1 MPSAQEP
8 VITVVGS
15 ANLDLFL
22 RTQKLPAA
30 GETVVARQLTRS
42 FGGKGANQAVAI
54 ARLGGKVRMACRVG
68 GDDSGQ
74 QLIENFAAQGVDTSL
89 VKPSPECSSGSAF
102 VTVDHE
108 GENTIVIHPGANERL
123 FPADLEAAEADIGN
137 SAVIVTQLEI
147 PIPTVVKA
155 AEIAKKW
162 RVPFI
167 LNPAP
172 APAED
177 ISEILK
183 KTDVLC
189 PNRTEAER
197 LSGRGVLDVDSA
209 FRAGR
214 ELRNRGIPY
223 IVITLGAEG
232 AVLIAEDLQE
242 HFRAPAIQVRD
253 TTGAGDAFVGAF
265 AFFFASGESISS
277 AVRLACIA
285 AAISVSKEGTQAGLP
300 TLEEVKELAE
310 RV

>member
-1 MPSAQEP
+1 MPNIPEP

-22 RTQKLPAA
+22 RTEKLPAA
-30 GETVVARQLTRS
+30 GETVVANQLARS

-54 ARLGGKVRMACRVG
+54 ARLGGKARMVCRVG
-68 GDDSGQ
+68 GDDSGHR
-74 QLIENFAAQGVDTSL
+74 LIENFAAQGVDTSH
-89 VKPSPECSSGSAF
+89 VKPDPECSSGTAF
-102 VTVDHE
+102 VTVDSE

-123 FPADLEAAEADIGN
+123 LPGDLESAEGDIGN

-147 PIPTVVKA
+147 PIPTVAKA
-155 AEIAKKW
+155 AEIAQKW

-172 APAED
+172 APSED
-177 ISEILK
+177 ISEVLK

-197 LSGRGVLDVDSA
+197 LTGHRVLGVDGA

-214 ELRNRGIPY
+214 ELRNRGVHY
-223 IVITLGAEG
+223 VVITLGAEG
-232 AVLIAEDLQE
+232 AVLISEDLQE
-242 HFRAPAIQVRD
+242 HFRVPEVQVLD
-253 TTGAGDAFVGAF
+253 STGAGDAFVGAF
-265 AFFFASGESISS
+265 AFFFASGESISC

-285 AAISVSKEGTQAGLP
+285 AAISVSKEGTQSGLP
-300 TLEEVKELAE
+300 TLDEVKELAE

>member
-1 MPSAQEP
+1 MPSAAEP

-22 RTQKLPAA
+22 RTQKLPSA

-54 ARLGGKVRMACRVG
+54 ARLGGKVKMVCRVG

-74 QLIENFAAQGVDTSL
+74 KLIENLAAQGVDTSL
-89 VKPSPECSSGSAF
+89 VKPHPKCSSGSAF
-102 VTVDHE
+102 VTVDNE
-108 GENTIVIHPGANERL
+108 GENTVVIHPGANERL
-123 FPADLEAAEADIGN
+123 FPGDLEAAEEDLGN

-172 APAED
+172 APSED
-177 ISEILK
+177 LSEILQ

-197 LSGRGVLDVDSA
+197 LTGRGVPGVDGA
-209 FRAGR
+209 FKAGR
-214 ELRNRGIPY
+214 ELRSRGIQY
-223 IVITLGAEG
+223 VVITLGAEG

-242 HFRAPAIQVRD
+242 HFKAPKVQVRD

-277 AVRLACIA
+277 ATRLACIA
-285 AAISVSKEGTQAGLP
+285 AAISVSKEGAQSGLP
-300 TLEEVKELAE
+300 TLDEVKELAG